1 MGTQFDK
8 AISLLE
14 KLVEVSEKPLPA
26 CFLGMA
32 PLIKETRGFLKE
44 IREDRGSLFRVG
56 DGANLSAPST
66 TLLP

>member
-1 MGTQFDK
+1 MATQLDK

-14 KLVEVSEKPLPA
+14 KLVEVSEKPMPA

-44 IREDRGSLFRVG
+44 LKEDPGPMFKLG
-56 DGANLSAPST
+56 DTGLSVTPTA
-66 TLLP
+66 LLP